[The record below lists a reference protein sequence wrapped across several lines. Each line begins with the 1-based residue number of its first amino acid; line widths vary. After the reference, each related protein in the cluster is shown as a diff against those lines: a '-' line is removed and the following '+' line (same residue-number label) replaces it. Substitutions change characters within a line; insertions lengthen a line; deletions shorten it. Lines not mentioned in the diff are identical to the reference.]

1 MGHTLCQRIL
11 SCKDLKYIELLAVID
26 SSFQLISKEAA
37 IDIDNYI
44 EVITIL
50 LF

>member
-26 SSFQLISKEAA
+26 SSFKLIPSEAV
-37 IDIDNYI
+37 IDIDNS
-44 EVITIL
+44 L
-50 LF
+50 KS